1 MSLIEHRKK
10 VADVLTVAAIF
21 ACALALI
28 AFPQETVDAAKSG
41 LTLCYNIIVPSL
53 FPFFVLS
60 SLIVETGTARYLG
73 IACERVMRPMFNV
86 GGDCAAAFALGFI
99 GGYPVGAKTVIALY
113 ESGACTKSEAE
124 RLLSFCNNSGP
135 AFIFGVVGAGV
146 FGSSKIA
153 LLLYL
158 AHTVASILVGILFRG
173 WGTRA
178 SLGLRTEPNTAA
190 HSVERTATRKPL
202 AAVFSSCVA
211 SSFATTLSIC
221 GFVVFFTVF
230 IKMMFLSGAF
240 PALATLLGT
249 VLAPLGLTPQWAER
263 LLTGLVELS
272 SGVWTLRGA
281 AGSITGSV
289 AMAAFM
295 LGWAGLSVHS
305 QVLSFIGESGLSVK
319 TYLLGKLLQ
328 ALISVALIFIIAQF
342 VPISVPAV
350 FLAQQVHGYVGIT
363 FGQAIA
369 VSGLGSLLVG
379 ALLMLLA
386 RWVDKRM

>member
-1 MSLIEHRKK
+1 MSLLEHRKK
-10 VADVLTVAAIF
+10 VVDILTVAAIF

-28 AFPQETVDAAKSG
+28 AFPQETLDAAKSG

-60 SLIVETGTARYLG
+60 SLVVETGTARYLG
-73 IACERVMRPMFNV
+73 IACERVMRPLFNV

-113 ESGACTKSEAE
+113 ESGACTRVEAE

-153 LLLYL
+153 LVLYL
-158 AHTVASILVGILFRG
+158 AHTVASILVGVLFRG
-173 WGTRA
+173 WGRKSEPRGALAAARTR
-178 SLGLRTEPNTAA
+178 TAA
-190 HSVERTATRKPL
+190 PRKPL
-202 AAVFSSCVA
+202 AGVFSSCVA

-240 PALATLLGT
+240 PALAALLGT
-249 VLAPLGLTPQWAER
+249 ALAPLGLTPQWAER
-263 LLTGLVELS
+263 LLTGFVELS

-328 ALISVALIFIIAQF
+328 ALISVALIFLIARF

-350 FLAQQVHGYVGIT
+350 FLAEQVHGYVGIT

-369 VSGLGSLLVG
+369 VSGLGSLIVG
-379 ALLMLLA
+379 VLLMLLA
-386 RWVDKRM
+386 RWVDKHA